1 MHTGKMGAKA
11 TVKRRV
17 WGQVLPAETVHHWL
31 ECHMRKWKENL
42 GGGAL
47 IDGDSIRKDQKVF
60 KQNEVIPLAAN
71 MDRPGDDRTKW
82 KKSDRGRQII

>member
-1 MHTGKMGAKA
+1 M
-11 TVKRRV
+11 
-17 WGQVLPAETVHHWL
+17 
-31 ECHMRKWKENL
+31 
-42 GGGAL
+42 